1 MAITRVQQTQI
12 SGSLSQDD
20 NLEAG
25 SGLGAKANLKGDLDA
40 LRSQIK
46 RIVGGANWYTALS
59 GSQDLAD
66 IYAAVHM
73 SGVNADFQGTLDVTG
88 AAVLD
93 GTLSVV
99 GNSVLA
105 SADIGGGFGSTGVT
119 ISGAGGIQANGAL
132 EVGGASML
140 SGSLTVLGG
149 STLAAVNASGIL
161 TVTGNSILAS
171 ADIGGGFGST
181 GVTIS
186 GAGGIQANGALEV
199 GGASMLSGSLNVLG
213 ASQFAAVNASG
224 AVALAS
230 TLSAGVSTLASLGVT
245 MGATV
250 GTTLTVTGATT
261 LNGGLTMDTAAF
273 VVQDTTGNTLIAGTL
288 SVGQT
293 LGVTGAATLASVGVT
308 GGATVGATLGVVGA
322 SSFAST
328 VAVTG
333 ASTFANISNQ
343 FNALS
348 VTGSAGL
355 SVIGP
360 ASFSST
366 VGVTGALTA
375 ASPSNVMNGLSVT
388 GSNGLSVSSNLSV
401 LGNATVQGDLYVKGT
416 TTYIQTDNMIVKD
429 AFIYLATGSA
439 GTTDSGLVFM
449 KGAGASFDLI
459 LGQDNGDGE
468 FIFAKQAHNASLNS
482 PSDLN
487 ASALVPAWM
496 GVAKIGSYEG
506 TLRGALSSSAG
517 EFSVK
522 AEAGVSLKLTALG
535 DEAFDLAVDGEQATF
550 DALFT
555 ATSIIG
561 AIMEAKNAASSA
573 GFFQKGTLSSANVAA
588 NVLTFSSIGT
598 LSSAV
603 QKNID
608 VFLNG
613 VLLAP
618 IFDVASVTTTT
629 ATLDSAIGGA
639 LTVDDVI
646 TVCLRST
653 TA

>member
-105 SADIGGGFGSTGVT
+105 SADIGGGFGSSGVT

-132 EVGGASML
+132 EVGGAS
-140 SGSLTVLGG
+140 V
-149 STLAAVNASGIL
+149 
-161 TVTGNSILAS
+161 
-171 ADIGGGFGST
+171 
-181 GVTIS
+181 
-186 GAGGIQANGALEV
+186 
-199 GGASMLSGSLNVLG
+199 LSGSLNVLG

-230 TLSAGVSTLASLGVT
+230 TLGVTGLSSLSTATVSSTLGV
-245 MGATV
+245 MGASTFSSTV
-250 GTTLTVTGATT
+250 GVTGA
-261 LNGGLTMDTAAF
+261 LTAASPSNQF
-273 VVQDTTGNTLIAGTL
+273 NALAISGSTGL
-288 SVGQT
+288 SVSSGATIGTT
-293 LGVTGAATLASVGVT
+293 LGVTGASSLSSATLSS
-308 GGATVGATLGVVGA
+308 TLGVMGGA
-322 SSFAST
+322 SFAST

-355 SVIGP
+355 AALGP

-401 LGNATVQGDLYVKGT
+401 LGNATVNGDLYVKGT

-468 FIFAKQAHNASLNS
+468 FIFAKQAHNASLDS
-482 PSDLN
+482 PADLN

-629 ATLDSAIGGA
+629 ATLNSAIGGA

-653 TA
+653 TS

>member
-20 NLEAG
+20 TLAAG
-25 SGLGAKANLKGDLDA
+25 SGLAAKANLKGDLDSI
-40 LRSQIK
+40 RSQIK
-46 RIVGGANWYTALS
+46 RIVGGANWYTALD

-66 IYAAVHM
+66 IYAAVRV
-73 SGVNADFQGTLDVTG
+73 SGANSALQ
-88 AAVLD
+88 
-93 GTLSVV
+93 GTLSVS

-119 ISGAGGIQANGAL
+119 ISS
-132 EVGGASML
+132 V
-140 SGSLTVLGG
+140 
-149 STLAAVNASGIL
+149 
-161 TVTGNSILAS
+161 
-171 ADIGGGFGST
+171 
-181 GVTIS
+181 
-186 GAGGIQANGALEV
+186 GGIQANGALEV
-199 GGASMLSGSLNVLG
+199 GGASMLSGSLNVLA

-224 AVALAS
+224 AVVLAS
-230 TLSAGVSTLASLGVT
+230 TLSAGASTLASVGVI
-245 MGATV
+245 GAATV
-250 GTTLTVTGATT
+250 GTTLGVTGLSSLSSA
-261 LNGGLTMDTAAF
+261 
-273 VVQDTTGNTLIAGTL
+273 TL
-288 SVGQT
+288 SST
-293 LGVTGAATLASVGVT
+293 LGVM
-308 GGATVGATLGVVGA
+308 GGA
-322 SSFAST
+322 SFAST

-355 SVIGP
+355 GVVGP

-401 LGNATVQGDLYVKGT
+401 LGNATVNGDLYVKGA

-439 GTTDSGLVFM
+439 GTTDSGIVFM
-449 KGAGASFDLI
+449 KGAGGSWDLI

-468 FIFAKQAHNASLNS
+468 FIFAKQAHNASLDS
-482 PSDLN
+482 PADLN

-496 GVAKIGSYEG
+496 SIAKIGANEG
-506 TLRGALSSSAG
+506 TLIGSLSKSG
-517 EFSVK
+517 NDLLVK
-522 AEAGVSLKLTALG
+522 AEAGASLKLTALG
-535 DEAFDLAVDGEQATF
+535 DEAFDLAMDGEQATF

-561 AIMEAKNAASSA
+561 AIMEARNAASAAS
-573 GFFQKGTLSSANVAA
+573 FFQKGTLSSANVAA

-618 IFDVASVTTTT
+618 VFDVASVTTTT
-629 ATLDSAIGGA
+629 ATLNSAIGGA
-639 LTVDDVI
+639 LMVDDVI

>member
-66 IYAAVHM
+66 IYAAVR
-73 SGVNADFQGTLDVTG
+73 VTG
-88 AAVLD
+88 ANSALQ
-93 GTLSVV
+93 GTLSVS
-99 GNSVLA
+99 GNSTLA

-119 ISGAGGIQANGAL
+119 ISAAGGIQANGAL

-140 SGSLTVLGG
+140 SGSLTVLG
-149 STLAAVNASGIL
+149 
-161 TVTGNSILAS
+161 
-171 ADIGGGFGST
+171 
-181 GVTIS
+181 
-186 GAGGIQANGALEV
+186 
-199 GGASMLSGSLNVLG
+199 
-213 ASQFAAVNASG
+213 ASQFAAVDASG

-230 TLSAGVSTLASLGVT
+230 TLSAGASTLASVGVT
-245 MGATV
+245 GAATV
-250 GTTLTVTGATT
+250 GTTLGVAGASSFASTVGVTGA
-261 LNGGLTMDTAAF
+261 LTAASPSNQF
-273 VVQDTTGNTLIAGTL
+273 NALAISGSAGL
-288 SVGQT
+288 SVSSGATIGTT
-293 LGVTGAATLASVGVT
+293 LGVTGAATLSSTLGVT
-308 GGATVGATLGVVGA
+308 GAATLSSTLGVAGTVAIGGGYGSTGITLSDAGVLQMNGALTVDGASSLAAVGA
-322 SSFAST
+322 SGAATFAST
-328 VAVTG
+328 
-333 ASTFANISNQ
+333 
-343 FNALS
+343 L
-348 VTGSAGL
+348 
-355 SVIGP
+355 
-360 ASFSST
+360 
-366 VGVTGALTA
+366 GVTGALTA

-401 LGNATVQGDLYVKGT
+401 LGNATVNGDLYVKGT

-468 FIFAKQAHNASLNS
+468 FIFAKQAHNASLDS
-482 PSDLN
+482 PADLN

-573 GFFQKGTLSSANVAA
+573 GFFQKGTLSSANVVA

-629 ATLDSAIGGA
+629 ATLNSAIGDA
-639 LTVDDVI
+639 LMVDDVI

>member
-105 SADIGGGFGSTGVT
+105 SADIGGGFGSSGVT

-132 EVGGASML
+132 EVGGAS
-140 SGSLTVLGG
+140 V
-149 STLAAVNASGIL
+149 
-161 TVTGNSILAS
+161 
-171 ADIGGGFGST
+171 
-181 GVTIS
+181 
-186 GAGGIQANGALEV
+186 
-199 GGASMLSGSLNVLG
+199 LSGSLNVLG

-230 TLSAGVSTLASLGVT
+230 TLGVTGLSSLSTATVSSTLGV
-245 MGATV
+245 MGASTFSSTV
-250 GTTLTVTGATT
+250 GVTGA
-261 LNGGLTMDTAAF
+261 LTAASPSNQF
-273 VVQDTTGNTLIAGTL
+273 NALAISGSTGL
-288 SVGQT
+288 SVSSGATIGTT
-293 LGVTGAATLASVGVT
+293 LGVTGASSLSSATLSS
-308 GGATVGATLGVVGA
+308 TLGVMGGA
-322 SSFAST
+322 SFAST

-355 SVIGP
+355 AALGP

-401 LGNATVQGDLYVKGT
+401 LGNATVNGDLYVKGT

-468 FIFAKQAHNASLNS
+468 FIFAKQAHNASLDS
-482 PSDLN
+482 PADLN

-618 IFDVASVTTTT
+618 IFDVESVTTTT
-629 ATLDSAIGGA
+629 ATLNSAIGGA

-653 TA
+653 TS

>member
-12 SGSLSQDD
+12 SGSLSQVD

-25 SGLGAKANLKGDLDA
+25 SGLGAKANLKDDLDA
-40 LRSQIK
+40 LRSQVN
-46 RIVGGANWYTALS
+46 RIIGGSNWYSALS

-66 IYAAVHM
+66 IYAAVR
-73 SGVNADFQGTLDVTG
+73 VTG
-88 AAVLD
+88 ANSALQ

-99 GNSVLA
+99 GNSTLA
-105 SADIGGGFGSTGVT
+105 SADIGGGFDSTGVT
-119 ISGAGGIQANGAL
+119 ISSAGGIRAAGAL
-132 EVGGASML
+132 EVGGSSML
-140 SGSLTVLGG
+140 SGSL
-149 STLAAVNASGIL
+149 
-161 TVTGNSILAS
+161 
-171 ADIGGGFGST
+171 D
-181 GVTIS
+181 
-186 GAGGIQANGALEV
+186 
-199 GGASMLSGSLNVLG
+199 VLG
-213 ASQFAAVNASG
+213 ASQFAAVDASG

-230 TLSAGVSTLASLGVT
+230 TLGVTGLATFTNDIAVNGGDLTSTQTTFNLLNATTTTLNVGGAATSILVGATAVAMAVGGVNSPSSTITAATGSFGRVLASST
-245 MGATV
+245 STF
-250 GTTLTVTGATT
+250 TGATT
-261 LNGGLTMDTAAF
+261 HNGGISAS
-273 VVQDTTGNTLIAGTL
+273 TLGL
-288 SVGQT
+288 SSNASIGGT
-293 LGVTGAATLASVGVT
+293 LGVTGV
-308 GGATVGATLGVVGA
+308 
-322 SSFAST
+322 
-328 VAVTG
+328 
-333 ASTFANISNQ
+333 
-343 FNALS
+343 
-348 VTGSAGL
+348 
-355 SVIGP
+355 
-360 ASFSST
+360 
-366 VGVTGALTA
+366 LTA
-375 ASPSNVMNGLSVT
+375 VSPSNVMNGLSVT
-388 GSNGLSVSSNLSV
+388 GSNGLSVSSNLLV
-401 LGNATVQGDLYVKGT
+401 AGNATVQGDLYVQGT

-506 TLRGALSSSAG
+506 TLLGSLSSSAG

-522 AEAGVSLKLTALG
+522 AEAGTSLKFVALG
-535 DEAFDLAVDGEQATF
+535 DESFDLAVDGEQATF

-618 IFDVASVTTTT
+618 VFDVASVTTTT
-629 ATLDSAIGGA
+629 ATLNADIGGA

>member
-1 MAITRVQQTQI
+1 MAKASHINQSQI
-12 SGSLSQDD
+12 SGSLASVLNDSVANESWTAANRTLSDD
-20 NLEAG
+20 LN
-25 SGLGAKANLKGDLDA
+25 A
-40 LRSQIK
+40 LRSAIK
-46 RIVGGANWYTALS
+46 NIGGGTNWHTALS

-66 IYAAVHM
+66 IYAAVR
-73 SGVNADFQGTLDVTG
+73 VTG
-88 AAVLD
+88 ANSALQ
-93 GTLSVV
+93 GTLSVS
-99 GNSVLA
+99 GNSTLA

-140 SGSLTVLGG
+140 SGSLNVLGA

-161 TVTGNSILAS
+161 TVTGNSVLAS

-186 GAGGIQANGALEV
+186 GVGGIQANGALEV

-230 TLSAGVSTLASLGVT
+230 TLSAGVSTLASLVVT

-250 GTTLTVTGATT
+250 GTTL
-261 LNGGLTMDTAAF
+261 
-273 VVQDTTGNTLIAGTL
+273 
-288 SVGQT
+288 
-293 LGVTGAATLASVGVT
+293 GVTGASTLASVGVT
-308 GGATVGATLGVVGA
+308 GGATVGGTLGVTGLSSLSAATVSSTLGVMGGA
-322 SSFAST
+322 SFSST

-355 SVIGP
+355 AALGP

-388 GSNGLSVSSNLSV
+388 GSLGLSVSSNLSV
-401 LGNATVQGDLYVKGT
+401 VGNATVNGDLYVKGT

-439 GTTDSGLVFM
+439 GTTDSGIVLSR
-449 KGAGASFDLI
+449 GAGASFDLI
-459 LGQDNGDGE
+459 LGQDSGVGE
-468 FIFAKQAHNASLNS
+468 FVFAKQAVQAAFSS
-482 PSDLN
+482 PAVIN

-496 GVAKIGSYEG
+496 SVAKIGANEG
-506 TLRGALSSSAG
+506 TLGGSLSMSGSNLL
-517 EFSVK
+517 VK
-522 AEAGVSLKLTALG
+522 AESANSLKLVALG
-535 DEAFDLAVDGEQATF
+535 DEVFNVAIDGEQDAF
-550 DALFT
+550 DILFPS
-555 ATSIIG
+555 TSIIG
-561 AIMEAKNAASSA
+561 AIISAKNSISSA
-573 GFFQKGTLSSANVAA
+573 ALSQKGTLTSANVAA
-588 NVLTFSSIGT
+588 NVLTFSSVGT
-598 LSSAV
+598 LSSAA
-603 QKNID
+603 QKYID

-618 IFDVASVTTTT
+618 VIDVVSVTTTT
-629 ATLDSAIGGA
+629 ATLNADIGGS
-639 LTVDDVI
+639 LVVDDVI